1 MKKSILFLALATTLF
16 SCKKDETTDFTPTDV
31 TGTSI
36 VKGNVTKNIIT
47 PNSFGGW
54 TTGTRIAA
62 AGVAVSI
69 KVNKNSLYPNSV
81 AQGAD
86 VYSGTTDANG
96 NYAITIKSNA
106 NGVAAVV
113 SIDGFTGTLDTV
125 VNGVTK
131 TGLLANYVGTTQ
143 NRTVIMG
150 QNSQVDHSFNASVVA
165 SNPNN
170 NLKIGT
176 ATITGSV
183 AVNFLKEI
191 LTGTV
196 VSITTTNVPVAG
208 RTVYCN
214 FSNDPSSLAT
224 RQYTATTDANGYY
237 TFNLTTVE
245 SGVSGF
251 SQTANIYI
259 SDFATTRDTIKSNNT
274 IKTGKAGV
282 YGGYNLYEYNV
293 YNNNIRN
300 AIHFYYSSF
309 NQN

>member
-16 SCKKDETTDFTPTDV
+16 SCKKDETTEFKPTDV

-47 PNSFGGW
+47 PNGFGGW
-54 TTGTRIAA
+54 TTSSRIPA
-62 AGVAVSI
+62 AGVAVSV
-69 KVNKNSLYPNSV
+69 KVNKNSLYPNST

-106 NGVAAVV
+106 NGVSAAVN
-113 SIDGFTGTLDTV
+113 IDGFTSTLDTL
-125 VNGVTK
+125 VNGVIK
-131 TGLLANYVGTTQ
+131 AGLLSNYVGTTQ

-150 QNSQVDHSFNASVVA
+150 QNSQVDHSFFANVVT

-176 ATITGSV
+176 ATITGSL
-183 AVNFLKEI
+183 AVNFVREI

-196 VSITTTNVPVAG
+196 VSITSTNVPVAG

-214 FSNDPSSLAT
+214 FSNDPNSLAT

-251 SQTANIYI
+251 NQTANIFI
-259 SDFATTRDTIKSNNT
+259 TDFATTRDTIKANNT

-282 YGGYNLYEYNV
+282 YSGSSQFEFNV

-300 AIHFYYSSF
+300 AVHFFYSSF
-309 NQN
+309 SQN